1 MAQRTVTYYFVFFFH
16 ETVRGCGQ
24 RTPAVTAAFDGQLE
38 HRKQRKE
45 GNAKDGGECRRQ
57 KSAGGKK
64 GKRAYPFRANIC
76 SFKIANLIARMYLSA
91 VPLCWSTHRGSG
103 PQTARRE
110 A

>member
-1 MAQRTVTYYFVFFFH
+1 MAI
-16 ETVRGCGQ
+16 VRDVHLCMLQ
-24 RTPAVTAAFDGQLE
+24 NDAWTEKTSSIPRIAKQSKADHCACM
-38 HRKQRKE
+38 KQRKE

-91 VPLCWSTHRGSG
+91 VPLCWSTHRGAG